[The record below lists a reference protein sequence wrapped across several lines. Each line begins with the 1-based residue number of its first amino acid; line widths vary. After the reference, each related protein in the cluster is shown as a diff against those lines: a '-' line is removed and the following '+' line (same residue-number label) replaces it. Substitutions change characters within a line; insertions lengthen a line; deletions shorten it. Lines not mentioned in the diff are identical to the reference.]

1 MTRVGDKVGDVAVPS
16 LTRAQ
21 GKTALGVAGLVAAL
35 VAGVAVVFGRVR
47 DVEVP
52 RRGAWSSPPSVCVE
66 APADRVLVGEALG
79 VLREH
84 GIAPGRLL
92 PEGTPCD
99 LRPGLVVVS
108 VDPSLDVPGLADID
122 ADGDLDEVTND
133 GAGVVWGRTRVHQI
147 ETGGPIVE
155 VDLRVHPRAQLT
167 AHVHE
172 LLHAHGYGHPPAAPS
187 GHVLHPTRAGL
198 ADWRGVP

>member
-1 MTRVGDKVGDVAVPS
+1 MTRD
-16 LTRAQ
+16 Q
-21 GKTALGVAGLVAAL
+21 GKAALGVAGLVAAL
-35 VAGVAVVFGRVR
+35 VAGAAVVFGRVR

-108 VDPSLDVPGLADID
+108 VDPSLDRETLP
-122 ADGDLDEVTND
+122 DLDEGPAVP
-133 GAGVVWGRTRVHQI
+133 AERSSWERVRVSQR
-147 ETGGPIVE
+147 ETGGPIVQ
-155 VDLRVHPRAQLT
+155 VDLRVHPHGQLT
-167 AHVHE
+167 AHVHG
-172 LLHAHGYGHPPAAPS
+172 LLHAHGYDHPPAAPS